1 MVYQKSE
8 FLAEDVIAEEEDEE
22 EEEEEEE
29 EEDEDAPDINPT
41 DNPGKT
47 WKRKSFKFHLQNF
60 FLKI

>member
-1 MVYQKSE
+1 LVYQKSE
-8 FLAEDVIAEEEDEE
+8 FLAEDVIAEE

>member
-8 FLAEDVIAEEEDEE
+8 FLAEDVMAEE
-22 EEEEEEE
+22 EEEEGEEEE

-47 WKRKSFKFHLQNF
+47 WKRKNFKFHLQKVF
-60 FLKI
+60 

>member
-47 WKRKSFKFHLQNF
+47 
-60 FLKI
+60 